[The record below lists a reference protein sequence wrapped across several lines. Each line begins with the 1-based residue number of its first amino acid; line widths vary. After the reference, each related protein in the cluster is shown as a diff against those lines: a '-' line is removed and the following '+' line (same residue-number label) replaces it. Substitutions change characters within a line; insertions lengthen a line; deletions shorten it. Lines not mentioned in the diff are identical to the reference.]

1 MAMPHQIQWPG
12 DAFVGNSMLKTKLE
26 ECQVVLVLTHEIVLF
41 QMKLRKARNVLV
53 AFIII

>member
-1 MAMPHQIQWPG
+1 MAMPHQIQWSG

-41 QMKLRKARNVLV
+41 K
-53 AFIII
+53 

>member
-1 MAMPHQIQWPG
+1 MAMPHQIQWSG

-41 QMKLRKARNVLV
+41 QMKLRKAGNVLV